1 MKLELEELQ
10 SKLQGVENEKKHWE
24 AKYDQVSRL
33 NKVFKRHVNQ
43 LSSIDLCLKGMS
55 IDYHQSICV
64 FIRI

>member
-33 NKVFKRHVNQ
+33 NKVFKRHVNR
-43 LSSIDLCLKGMS
+43 LSSID
-55 IDYHQSICV
+55 
-64 FIRI
+64 